1 MPTPLVS
8 GRVVATAAIAT
19 VAVLAA
25 PLLAAP
31 AAADT
36 TATGSG
42 GQRLTVSTSS
52 GISRSGQTVTVTG
65 TGYDTAKG
73 IYVGFCVDNGDGQLP
88 TPCGGGVDTSGTGG
102 SSHWISSNP
111 PSYGEGLAVPYGA
124 GGSFQVTIP
133 LTTKIGDVDCTV
145 RTCAVVT
152 RADHTRSSD
161 RGQDVRIPVSFAA
174 AAAPA
179 RTSAAP
185 AGGDPARTSAAPAAT
200 RAGTGTAGT
209 APADPTTGGTANTA
223 PADTDGT
230 TPDGTGTPTA
240 DDGTTAD
247 GADPAGLAVTRVS
260 AVGPAGQWWRSTLI
274 LLALGVLALLGLSTA
289 RRRTR
294 RSRS

>member
-19 VAVLAA
+19 IAVLATP
-25 PLLAAP
+25 PLATP

-73 IYVGFCVDNGDGQLP
+73 IYVGYCVDNGDGQLP

-124 GGSFQVTIP
+124 GGSFQVAIP

-161 RGQDVRIPVSFAA
+161 RSQDVRIPISFAA

-185 AGGDPARTSAAPAAT
+185 AGVDPARTSAAPAAT

-209 APADPTTGGTANTA
+209 APTDPTTGGTASAT
-223 PADTDGT
+223 PAGTDGAT
-230 TPDGTGTPTA
+230 TDGTGTPTA
-240 DDGTTAD
+240 ADGTTVV
-247 GADPAGLAVTRVS
+247 DPAGLAVTRVS
-260 AVGPAGQWWRSTLI
+260 TVGPAGQWWRSTLI
-274 LLALGVLALLGLSTA
+274 LLALGVLALVGLSAA